1 MIRDSG
7 VARSI
12 IWYLISQPGGKI
24 GATRLHDYR
33 AHRHARHP
41 EHTLGHCHSMG
52 GRILDRVK
60 VRSAA
65 VEIESLFS
73 AARHIAIARAAQATV
88 EIDPVAQSINISV
101 GSDTV
106 RKREIGAA
114 HDVQISATR
123 ARMSYSATGMG
134 YGAANLSVVVR
145 RNACRRYRF
154 CVATG
159 SGEALTEGRHR
170 RSPTRRS

>member
-1 MIRDSG
+1 M
-7 VARSI
+7 
-12 IWYLISQPGGKI
+12 
-24 GATRLHDYR
+24 
-33 AHRHARHP
+33 RHAFTVL
-41 EHTLGHCHSMG
+41 ELTVTLCILSILSAIAIPWAGNV
-52 GRILDRVK
+52 LDRMK

-88 EIDPVAQSINISV
+88 EIDPVAQSINVSV

-114 HDVQISATR
+114 HDVQLSSTR

-145 RNACRRYRF
+145 RNSAVDTVFVSR
-154 CVATG
+154 
-159 SGEALTEGRHR
+159 LGRVRH
-170 RSPTRRS
+170 